1 MLFGII
7 LMFPVLQA
15 GFWLNTRRL
24 RGRPAP
30 EYLDLLEAGT
40 APPDQRVLFYFYS
53 SHCGPCRTMTPR
65 VEALETDFSNIVMV
79 DIDEHDE
86 LTCRFGVSAV
96 PSVIVVNEGRIER
109 AMLGKQSERALRAL
123 LGTSPGTTRSGVDEG
138 TS

>member
-1 MLFGII
+1 MLEWIPYGLLGII

-30 EYLDLLEAGT
+30 EYGDLLGT
-40 APPDQRVLFYFYS
+40 GAAAPPCGPVLFYFYS

-65 VEALETDFSNIVMV
+65 VAAMAADLPNIVMV
-79 DIDEHDE
+79 NIDEQDE

-96 PSVIVVNEGRIER
+96 PSIILVNEGKIER
-109 AMLGKQSERALRAL
+109 AMLGKQSEKALRTL
-123 LGTSPGTTRSGVDEG
+123 LDAPPKRT
-138 TS
+138 